1 MTELGSDSITFRPA
15 ETVGEGTRLQA
26 DAHHLPSGDSSAPRE
41 YSGRKSL
48 IYRLVAIMLAA
59 LFVWFLLLALML
71 P

>member
-1 MTELGSDSITFRPA
+1 MRGPA
-15 ETVGEGTRLQA
+15 ETVGEATRLQA